1 VLNDMTKYLTL
12 ISPTSDDTDPNLD
25 KAFYAMQA
33 MVQLTNNLSLAWGEH
48 NKKAMLYKA
57 SQEEDIETTSAY
69 NFIIQQKEDPH
80 FTTTCDCQ
88 GGEECKRLVVSI
100 VLPQDMSEIDKQ
112 LFMNEFKLAEIPSA
126 PLINI
131 NNYTRVQA
139 TDESGTPI
147 ENSYWYVKDPKAK
160 VKEYLGYPCSFE
172 IPNRIVEVN
181 GLNVLQFQ
189 NTWAGIAIIRNE
201 GLVEDNPTN
210 PKFIYRT
217 PLIRFSNK
225 LIPLLSNNTK
235 INIAKILDENGSS
248 VSLSEHLATFFKTF
262 FTYDQ
267 LHQQT
272 IKVTGYWNYYLQE
285 TAKSD
290 LPPVQ
295 LPVLLYTPFSFK
307 IPEDYTIPTVGCS
320 EEITSDTPFVCQL
333 AKALEKWYEDK
344 KPTTTEAYF
353 SFDLSVFSEV
363 TETQLP
369 LIQLSNLVL
378 PYEYIKNL

>member
-1 VLNDMTKYLTL
+1 
-12 ISPTSDDTDPNLD
+12 
-25 KAFYAMQA
+25 
-33 MVQLTNNLSLAWGEH
+33 
-48 NKKAMLYKA
+48 
-57 SQEEDIETTSAY
+57 
-69 NFIIQQKEDPH
+69 
-80 FTTTCDCQ
+80 
-88 GGEECKRLVVSI
+88 
-100 VLPQDMSEIDKQ
+100 MSEIDKQ

-139 TDESGTPI
+139 TDESGAPI

-172 IPNRIVEVN
+172 IPNRTVEVN

-189 NTWAGIAIIRNE
+189 NTWAGIAVIRNE

-248 VSLSEHLATFFKTF
+248 MSLSEHLATFFKTF

-272 IKVTGYWNYYLQE
+272 IKVTSYWNYYLQE

-307 IPEDYTIPTVGCS
+307 IPEDYTIPTEGCS

-378 PYEYIKNL
+378 PYKSVSYTHLTLPTNREV